1 MNQTHEL
8 KVAPEYF
15 TPLVMGIKPFE
26 VRRKDRPY
34 KVGDRLYLREYSYVV
49 GYTGR
54 HTTRTITYILDSR
67 EYCKDGLV
75 IIGLA

>member
-1 MNQTHEL
+1 MNQLHSL

-15 TPLVMGIKPFE
+15 TAITTGVKPFE

-34 KVGDRLYLREYSYVV
+34 QVGDWLYLQEYNYVV

-54 HTTRTITYILDSR
+54 ETTRTITYILDNP
-67 EYCKDGLV
+67 EYCKDGFV
-75 IIGLA
+75 ILGLG